1 MCRNYNSSYK
11 GYPPNNPNNST
22 RSNCLSAPPDAVP
35 FVPIPIVYDNCI
47 YVEVYLL
54 LDAYGMNSNGSG
66 PYPDTMPPVPV
77 YPQRSPPVF
86 IAHPDYP
93 PRMPSAHAY
102 PVYPSDDYEPHPSYY
117 PPRRLQIESVPP
129 LSVMDTSTST
139 SYSEPRHSRHSQPNP
154 STDSSGSCHPQRS
167 DSHNRR
173 KSNRRT
179 SDRSTPNGRH
189 SSHAP
194 SLSDYED
201 SILDLALQQ
210 KGCRMLQ
217 RELDLKGVSMVD
229 IIYRA
234 IGDQINL
241 LVMDQYGNYLFQKLI
256 DLSNDDQKREVVGDC
271 LVIQL

>member
-129 LSVMDTSTST
+129 LSVMDTRNPVIVVIRSPILLRILQDRVTHNVLIRIT
-139 SYSEPRHSRHSQPNP
+139 DGNQIAEP
-154 STDSSGSCHPQRS
+154 
-167 DSHNRR
+167 
-173 KSNRRT
+173 
-179 SDRSTPNGRH
+179 
-189 SSHAP
+189 
-194 SLSDYED
+194 
-201 SILDLALQQ
+201 
-210 KGCRMLQ
+210 
-217 RELDLKGVSMVD
+217 V
-229 IIYRA
+229 
-234 IGDQINL
+234 
-241 LVMDQYGNYLFQKLI
+241 I
-256 DLSNDDQKREVVGDC
+256 DLLLMVVI
-271 LVIQL
+271 LLMPLLSLIMKIAFLI